1 MYDDTRPQPK
11 IADRSAPS
19 AKGLLSGDRGPCA
32 TAAPSTTAE
41 PRRLDTHALSTVL
54 VANDLS
60 DDAHPRRVFARVGAL
75 QLRELQRRHGS
86 WEGAS
91 AVAGGARVRA

>member
-1 MYDDTRPQPK
+1 MTIPARNRK
-11 IADRSAPS
+11 FLTVLPS

-41 PRRLDTHALSTVL
+41 PRRLDTHALSTIL

-75 QLRELQRRHGS
+75 QRLRELQRRHGS
-86 WEGAS
+86 WERAPT
-91 AVAGGARVRA
+91 VAGGARVWA